1 MAAGLVAFAI
11 MFGMCS
17 ARLNF
22 AIPWSALISLCVTLS
37 VDPALPYSLIR
48 VADAEDHRDR
58 GRWSRARHKACC
70 GAEPMVRIHLP
81 PAESQRTFGSSR
93 TRRIR
98 LGQNANNRARY
109 KRSENQV
116 HRTRVREVRIQFP
129 PAESQQ
135 TFGSGAS
142 GEADAILP
150 VKDRPR

>member
-1 MAAGLVAFAI
+1 
-11 MFGMCS
+11 
-17 ARLNF
+17 
-22 AIPWSALISLCVTLS
+22 
-37 VDPALPYSLIR
+37 
-48 VADAEDHRDR
+48 
-58 GRWSRARHKACC
+58 
-70 GAEPMVRIHLP
+70 MVRIRFRAQCEFCCERGAGLMVRIRFP

>member
-58 GRWSRARHKACC
+58 DVRRGRDTKLVAARN
-70 GAEPMVRIHLP
+70 RWF
-81 PAESQRTFGSSR
+81 ESISLHPSTGESLRTFGSQAAEPPDTGCSR
-93 TRRIR
+93 PVRKQQPKHRHIIFAAAWSQTRP
-98 LGQNANNRARY
+98 ASS
-109 KRSENQV
+109 RSE
-116 HRTRVREVRIQFP
+116 RI
-129 PAESQQ
+129 A
-135 TFGSGAS
+135 TG
-142 GEADAILP
+142 
-150 VKDRPR
+150 

>member
-81 PAESQRTFGSSR
+81 PAVSLRTIGSR
-93 TRRIR
+93 NTRSSLKPHLCIPDHLRQTVAPAADLSGGMIR
-98 LGQNANNRARY
+98 QGWRFLRR
-109 KRSENQV
+109 KV
-116 HRTRVREVRIQFP
+116 V
-129 PAESQQ
+129 
-135 TFGSGAS
+135 
-142 GEADAILP
+142 
-150 VKDRPR
+150 

>member
-58 GRWSRARHKACC
+58 GRSSRARHKACC

-81 PAESQRTFGSSR
+81 PAASQQRTL
-93 TRRIR
+93 
-98 LGQNANNRARY
+98 LGL
-109 KRSENQV
+109 
-116 HRTRVREVRIQFP
+116 
-129 PAESQQ
+129 
-135 TFGSGAS
+135 GLDGAACS
-142 GEADAILP
+142 VPSTAAPKGT
-150 VKDRPR
+150 